1 MTNKKSYDSLNNIP
15 RFSKAGGGGQ
25 HNRFI
30 PVKKPNNIKS
40 TLKRLTKIYM
50 NWHRSII
57 LIGVLTVLSSVVVL
71 FTPYLIGMAINTFD
85 INSNIVDYQV
95 LKIVLLSLIACYI
108 SSWLINTL
116 NGILVTTITQ
126 KLIKYIRCQFFLKM
140 QKIPLVFYDNRSH
153 GDIMSRITNDV
164 DNISKTIAQATTQMI
179 SSFFSILGA
188 FVMMFIL
195 SPILTLITIV
205 TIPLIFLLTKTITKR
220 SYNHYSNQQRTL
232 GSLNSLIEENILGLK
247 IVKAFNKQ
255 KNVLSNFKNI
265 NQQLC
270 NYSIKAQIWSGFLMP
285 LMNVINNLSF
295 SLIACAGGILSV
307 KNIISI
313 GTVVSFLTYSKQFSH
328 PLNNIAN
335 IYNSLQSAL
344 AGAERIFEIYD
355 EKEEPP
361 DKKDAKELKNIRGDV
376 EFKNV
381 YFSYTKDT
389 PVLKNISLKVNSGE
403 TIALVGETGAGKTTL
418 VNLLTGFY
426 EISNGEIIIDNNNIT
441 NISRESLRKCFSVV
455 LQDTFLFSDTIYNN
469 IRYSKPMA
477 TNEEV
482 IAAAKLARADK
493 FINRLPK
500 GYNTLISGTT
510 DNLSEGQR
518 QLLAIARAILCNA
531 PILILDEATSSVDT
545 KTEKE
550 IQKALLTLMKN
561 HTSFLIAHRLS
572 TIKDADRIIVIENG
586 EIIETGTH
594 VELMNNRKNYYKM
607 VISQM
612 GCDIN
617 L

>member
-30 PVKKPNNIKS
+30 PSKKPNNINN
-40 TLKRLTKIYM
+40 TIKRLTKIYM

-57 LIGVLTVLSSVVVL
+57 IIGVLTVLSSIILL
-71 FTPYLIGMAINTFD
+71 FTPYLIGLAINTFD
-85 INSNIVDYQV
+85 INSNIVDYKV

-108 SSWLINTL
+108 SSWFINTL
-116 NGILVTTITQ
+116 NGILVTNITQ

-164 DNISKTIAQATTQMI
+164 DNISRTIAQATTQMI

-188 FVMMFIL
+188 LVMMLIL
-195 SPILTLITIV
+195 SPILTLITII
-205 TIPLIFLLTKTITKR
+205 TIPLIFLLTKIITKR
-220 SYNHYSNQQRTL
+220 SYDHYFNQQRTL
-232 GSLNSLIEENILGLK
+232 GSLNSLVEENIAGLK
-247 IVKAFNKQ
+247 MVKAFNKQ
-255 KNVLSNFKNI
+255 KNILSNFKNI

-270 NYSIKAQIWSGFLMP
+270 NYSTKAQIWSGFLMP

-328 PLNNIAN
+328 PLNSIAN

-355 EKEEPP
+355 EKEESP
-361 DKKDAKELKNIRGDV
+361 DKKDAKDLKSIKGDV

-381 YFSYTKDT
+381 SFSYTKDT
-389 PVLKNISLKVNSGE
+389 PVLKNISFKVNSGE

-418 VNLLTGFY
+418 VNLLTRFY
-426 EISNGEIIIDNNNIT
+426 EISDGEIIIDNNNIT
-441 NISRESLRKCFSVV
+441 NISRDSLRKCFSVV
-455 LQDTFLFSDTIYNN
+455 LQDTFLFSDTIFNN

-500 GYNTLISGTT
+500 GYSTLVSGTT

-550 IQKALLTLMKN
+550 IQKALLTLMKD

-586 EIIETGTH
+586 KIIETGKH
-594 VELMNNRKNYYKM
+594 EELMNNRKNYYNM
-607 VISQM
+607 VICQM
-612 GCDIN
+612 GCDI